1 MRPYSILNILMKS
14 ITNQPQYPKN
24 QGNEEYNDS
33 GIENSSDQT
42 IPLIDKHE
50 QQILHID
57 DTGYVMTNLTYL
69 HLPMCDVFVEGGG
82 GLK

>member
-14 ITNQPQYPKN
+14 ITNQPKN
-24 QGNEEYNDS
+24 QGNEEYNDR
-33 GIENSSDQT
+33 GIENSSAQT
-42 IPLIDKHE
+42 IPLIDKQE

-69 HLPMCDVFVEGGG
+69 PICVAFVEGGG